1 MTTTNRTAELG
12 FAGKPA
18 RASSIIAP
26 VASDAERGSPGF
38 GEFVLDL
45 HKDGES
51 LSIFLTV
58 EREDGDRRTMPVS
71 VAFPASKVRDL
82 LDRRPE
88 VPESETVEPDA

>member
-1 MTTTNRTAELG
+1 MTTTMRAAELG

-45 HKDGES
+45 HNDGES
-51 LSIFLTV
+51 FSIFLTV
-58 EREDGDRRTMPVS
+58 EREDGDQRPMPVS
-71 VAFPASKVRDL
+71 VAFPVSMLRDL
-82 LDRRPE
+82 LDRR
-88 VPESETVEPDA
+88 SDAVMPLSAP